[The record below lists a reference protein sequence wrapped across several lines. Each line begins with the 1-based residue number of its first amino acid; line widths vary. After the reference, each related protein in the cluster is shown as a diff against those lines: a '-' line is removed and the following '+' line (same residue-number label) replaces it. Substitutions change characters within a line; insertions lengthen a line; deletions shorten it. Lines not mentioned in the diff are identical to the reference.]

1 MPGVVVADIDNG
13 NYESPYLEA
22 EWSYLKKGALI
33 YSEQGGIFHY
43 DEDHIRDITFVSRAS
58 P

>member
-1 MPGVVVADIDNG
+1 VVVADIDNG